1 MPLSL
6 SNLQDRTKILCN
18 DTWTFAS
25 NPLKFQYFNFS
36 SRVFLSVCFFSF
48 ILLRNYL
55 NSTNTDNPI
64 LRIGGNCADSIS
76 YKSSRWQN
84 KALACL
90 MEFEMIVDLWETPLL
105 ALFRSDFS
113 WQLALNQKLF
123 ASHKIPFL
131 QKMQDFHKIR
141 YLQYFVLFF

>member
-1 MPLSL
+1 MFATKPL
-6 SNLQDRTKILCN
+6 Q
-18 DTWTFAS
+18 
-25 NPLKFQYFNFS
+25 FQYYNFS
-36 SRVFLSVCFFSF
+36 SRVLLSVLFLSL
-48 ILLRNYL
+48 ILLRDGL
-55 NSTNTDNPI
+55 NSTNTDNLTLKGMEAI
-64 LRIGGNCADSIS
+64 AQIQSVTNR
-76 YKSSRWQN
+76 QN
-84 KALACL
+84 KTLACL

-141 YLQYFVLFF
+141 YLQHFVLFFWQIEIYTWLHCRNELYVKKYDL